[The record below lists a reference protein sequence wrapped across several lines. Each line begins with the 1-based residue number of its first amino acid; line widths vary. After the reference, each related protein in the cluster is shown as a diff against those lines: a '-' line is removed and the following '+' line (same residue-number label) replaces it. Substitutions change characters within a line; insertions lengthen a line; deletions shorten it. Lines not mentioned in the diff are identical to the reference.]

1 MAETKEELKSL
12 LMRVKEESEK
22 TDLKLNFQKTK
33 IMAPSPITS
42 WQTDGGESG
51 NSADCIFL
59 GSKIAADG
67 DYSYKINRCLLLG
80 RKAMIDLDS
89 VLKSRGISV
98 PTKVCIVKFMVS
110 PVVIYRSESWTI
122 KKADCQRIKAFK
134 SCSWKRLLRVPWT
147 AIDQASQS

>member
-1 MAETKEELKSL
+1 MAENEELKNLS
-12 LMRVKEESEK
+12 MKVKEERQKSG
-22 TDLKLNFQKTK
+22 LKLNFQKTK

-80 RKAMIDLDS
+80 RKAMTNLDS
-89 VLKSRGISV
+89 IIKSRGITLL
-98 PTKVCIVKFMVS
+98 PKVHIVKVMVFL
-110 PVVIYRSESWTI
+110 VDI
-122 KKADCQRIKAFK
+122 
-134 SCSWKRLLRVPWT
+134 
-147 AIDQASQS
+147 